1 MKATDYLLMN
11 ETGAELIIEGGN
23 FTATSAT
30 DANGVVFIIRENAL
44 SIPES
49 LMLPDLH

>member
-30 DANGVVFIIRENAL
+30 DANGVAVYALRKYVFFISN
-44 SIPES
+44 
-49 LMLPDLH
+49 